1 MKKMVFWGVAIFQMV
16 LVIVMLFFLP
26 DKVPMHF
33 DLFGQIDR
41 WGSKYELFVIVAL
54 TLICLV
60 LLYSLVYK
68 SEIKLEKD
76 YLDADKRK
84 ELQRQ
89 VNILLYSGIGFEVL
103 MTFFI
108 VFSGLKS
115 VQTEETINSKEN
127 ILQSFGILSGSIL
140 IILGILLFFIKKN
153 SVIGIRTKW
162 SLKNELTWKYS
173 QRYSA
178 VVFLIAGLGNILIS
192 IFYHGEYLLILIVV
206 ISIIANMYC
215 IYLTKK
221 MYLKY
226 GE

>member
-1 MKKMVFWGVAIFQMV
+1 MVFWGVAIFQMV